1 MSLDGAAS
9 LRHPR
14 PEASLATPAYNEI
27 VEQETEGKLRAR
39 SSQYLHLLEAALY
52 IAVGVLLSAAALST
66 LFDATGILWRGIVNR
81 TLIGYG
87 LQVLDQLL
95 FVLVLVEILHTVR
108 ISIRAQELLIE
119 PFLIVGLIAS
129 VRRVLVITMQAAK
142 LTEEGHGSPDMVS
155 AFHNSMIELGLLGV
169 LVLVFVFSIYL
180 LRRAFHREKLVG
192 E

>member
-1 MSLDGAAS
+1 VL
-9 LRHPR
+9 H
-14 PEASLATPAYNEI
+14 
-27 VEQETEGKLRAR
+27 ETEGRLRAR

-52 IAVGVLLSAAALST
+52 IAVGLLLSAAAIAV

-81 TLIGYG
+81 TLSGYG

-108 ISIRAQELLIE
+108 ISIRAQEILIE

-142 LTEEGHGSPDMVS
+142 MTEEGHASTDTS
-155 AFHNSMIELGLLGV
+155 AFHNSMLELGLLGI
-169 LVLVFVFSIYL
+169 LVLVFVLSIYL
-180 LRRAFHREKLVG
+180 LRRHSLHEKLV
-192 E
+192 ED